1 MVSASSSTDIPES
14 SGTSNNKLLCLTI
27 CGYRKPGMS
36 EEDYRHHMTKISA
49 PMTQDL
55 MVRYGVVRWTMVR
68 PFRLVLSLFLRLPI
82 LWISGVTP
90 SC

>member
-1 MVSASSSTDIPES
+1 
-14 SGTSNNKLLCLTI
+14 
-27 CGYRKPGMS
+27 
-36 EEDYRHHMTKISA
+36 MTKISA